1 MTSNSLSASNTPE
14 SDYISSISSTPR
26 IQRFQARL
34 ADAATSLR
42 SLSQEEDDMFLEP
55 CSPQSASSESTLD
68 RMDHIVD
75 DPILDNP
82 FVTHTSFAKQ
92 AASKK
97 RRSIKYTKAVEIEQ
111 TTEESP
117 LANRRISRSRR
128 SSTVSSLTSLDD
140 VSANYSLFDEKIAN
154 AAAGTSIQKRSI
166 RNLNGFGSVSRAKR
180 RKLKTRNVVD
190 PKLWAHSQDTNQASV
205 RVDLDE
211 DQSGS
216 FTPGKQSAK
225 SHDSTKR
232 RIRGN
237 KRDTT
242 RVIIGNPAPHR
253 VETRARL
260 PKLHDHLDV
269 KLERLRKQ
277 VSATEL
283 DLSSHSI
290 VPDSL
295 EEVLQSESLSIRS
308 SSQRTL
314 DSKDDD
320 SPSSSV
326 PFSSSETVFPASDLF
341 SEDGRESAPP
351 EMITQELSLGVEDA
365 TTTNFDDS
373 PDKSTITSQP
383 QVTCFSPTETLDND
397 TNDARHTSTLKEDL
411 AVQKQMNRSPER
423 NTEATTD
430 SEVSHAEA
438 IVDHNVI
445 KNEVKQVDEL
455 GSFLQSPSTDSLEQT
470 EAFIESDDNESVTSE
485 ESHHS
490 TTNQSSYLRQLAS
503 SMSRFI
509 LG

>member
-1 MTSNSLSASNTPE
+1 MPSKNKIA
-14 SDYISSISSTPR
+14 ISSIKSTPR

-42 SLSQEEDDMFLEP
+42 SLSQEEEDIFPEP
-55 CSPQSASSESTLD
+55 CSPHSASSESTLD

-82 FVTHTSFAKQ
+82 FLTNTSFAKQ
-92 AASKK
+92 AAMKK
-97 RRSIKYTKAVEIEQ
+97 RRSIKYTKAIEIEQ

-117 LANRRISRSRR
+117 LGNRRISRSRR

-140 VSANYSLFDEKIAN
+140 VSTNYSIFDEKIAN
-154 AAAGTSIQKRSI
+154 AAVETSIQKRSI

-216 FTPGKQSAK
+216 FTPGKQSSK
-225 SHDSTKR
+225 THDSTKR

-253 VETRARL
+253 VESRARL

-283 DLSSHSI
+283 DLSLHSI

-308 SSQRTL
+308 SSQKTVN
-314 DSKDDD
+314 SKEDD
-320 SPSSSV
+320 SAASSV

-341 SEDGRESAPP
+341 SDDGGEFTPS
-351 EMITQELSLGVEDA
+351 EMFTQESSLGVEDA
-365 TTTNFDDS
+365 TTTNFYHS
-373 PDKSTITSQP
+373 PEKSDITSQAGE
-383 QVTCFSPTETLDND
+383 TDFSSTEILKND
-397 TNDARHTSTLKEDL
+397 TNDAEQTPASKEEL
-411 AVQKQMNRSPER
+411 VARKP
-423 NTEATTD
+423 TD
-430 SEVSHAEA
+430 SEVSRAEESF
-438 IVDHNVI
+438 DSSVI
-445 KNEVKQVDEL
+445 KNEVKEVGEL
-455 GSFLQSPSTDSLEQT
+455 ESYLQPPSTESSEQT
-470 EAFIESDDNESVTSE
+470 EAYIESDDNESVTSE
-485 ESHHS
+485 ESHYS